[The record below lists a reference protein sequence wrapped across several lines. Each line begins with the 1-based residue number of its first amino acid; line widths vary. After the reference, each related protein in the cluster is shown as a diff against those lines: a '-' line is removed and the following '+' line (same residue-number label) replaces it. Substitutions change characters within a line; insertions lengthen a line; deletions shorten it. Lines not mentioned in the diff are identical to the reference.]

1 MVKGLSSKRF
11 SLGSTHIVM
20 DYIPFYIHPYMDG
33 NGRTARFVMNVQLI
47 SGGYSWVVV
56 PVDRRVEYMQTLEKA
71 SVEGDITGFLR
82 FILTLL

>member
-11 SLGSTHIVM
+11 SLDSIHIVM
-20 DYIPFYIHPYMDG
+20 DYIPFYIHLYMDG

-56 PVDRRVEYMQTLEKA
+56 PVGRREEYMQALENA
-71 SVEGDITGFLR
+71 SVEGDITNFLR